1 MKQPTSEQSEFTMSN
16 EDFPALPGTQHT
28 DGTSINLLTGGQ
40 DGSDKNQMGA
50 AGMGLEQTDLVGMAS
65 DKLMKR
71 GVQTSPDGKFFFHF
85 LVTFFFISLFNE
97 IFCVVCFYL
106 HKELNDLRFQ

>member
-28 DGTSINLLTGGQ
+28 DGTSINLLTGGT
-40 DGSDKNQMGA
+40 DGSDKNSIGA
-50 AGMGLEQTDLVGMAS
+50 AGMGLDGQTDLVGMAS

-71 GVQTSPDGKFFFHF
+71 GVQTSPDGKLLLFFF
-85 LVTFFFISLFNE
+85 FN
-97 IFCVVCFYL
+97 FNHVF
-106 HKELNDLRFQ
+106 

>member
-28 DGTSINLLTGGQ
+28 DGTSINLLSGGP
-40 DGSDKNQMGA
+40 DGLDKNSMGA

-71 GVQTSPDGKFFFHF
+71 GVQTSPDGKFCFCFIF
-85 LVTFFFISLFNE
+85 LSRFFISL
-97 IFCVVCFYL
+97 
-106 HKELNDLRFQ
+106 Q